1 MYFVQIVAYCDDH
14 LLVYSETHLDI
25 FNTQSGDWI
34 QSVGLKKSRPLSNNG
49 DLSLIFMND
58 SPIVVYLANMQTSE

>member
-1 MYFVQIVAYCDDH
+1 MYFVQIVAYCDGH